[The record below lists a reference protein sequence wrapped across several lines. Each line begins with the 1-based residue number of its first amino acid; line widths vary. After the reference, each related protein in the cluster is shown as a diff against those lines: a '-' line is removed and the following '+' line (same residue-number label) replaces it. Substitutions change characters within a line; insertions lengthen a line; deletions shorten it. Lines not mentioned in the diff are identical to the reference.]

1 MDPVTFARDFEEED
15 DLRLAFDYSRLRRPS
30 VDIRSGGDLFLD
42 AREYAFDELG
52 RTTVSDSRDRDWA
65 VKGDAGYAIPFATG
79 TLTAQGG
86 FKARWRTKRHD
97 AEIDIFDGFDG
108 DLTLARF
115 PGRQSYGLANVE
127 PKVDPAA
134 WRRFVAATGYGPFDR
149 DDVASG
155 FDSAV
160 EDYSASEDVLAGSL
174 LGRYQTRDLC
184 VIGGVRVERIRTTA
198 AGNAVTL
205 TEAEDDELV
214 TVTPVAFA
222 KRYTDWLP
230 SISVRYGARQIW
242 CCASVPTGAWS
253 GPTSP
258 SSPPA
263 SRSRRMTTATARVS
277 SAIPNSIPTA
287 PGTST

>member
-174 LGRYQTRDLC
+174 LGRY
-184 VIGGVRVERIRTTA
+184 
-198 AGNAVTL
+198 
-205 TEAEDDELV
+205 
-214 TVTPVAFA
+214 
-222 KRYTDWLP
+222 
-230 SISVRYGARQIW
+230 GARQDL
-242 CCASVPTGAWS
+242 VLRFGAYRSLVRPNFAQFAPRFEIEENDDGDREGVFGNPELDPYRAWNIDVTAD
-253 GPTSP
+253 GYF
-258 SSPPA
+258 
-263 SRSRRMTTATARVS
+263 SRDAVVQAGLFWKRINDFIV
-277 SAIPNSIPTA
+277 
-287 PGTST
+287 